1 MSEPLTL
8 AEFIEVACTEAVA
21 EFNEALRNPPSS
33 LPFPA
38 ALERL
43 ALRLLAGERE
53 RCAEAVIHAGFQYDH
68 LKRRYLP
75 DAVHGAVSAIRAMGD
90 PTP

>member
-8 AEFIEVACTEAVA
+8 AEVEREAKSIH
-21 EFNEALRNPPSS
+21 LR
-33 LPFPA
+33 A
-38 ALERL
+38 ATQRQFREEMRTLILRVL
-43 ALRLLAGERE
+43 AAERE
-53 RCAEAVIHAGFQYDH
+53 RCAEAVIHAGYQYDH